1 MAVRAGRAPLPFP
14 ARIARSDAALPL
26 GLLAP
31 TIVFLTLLILI
42 PVVQA
47 ILLSFQ
53 AVEGTL
59 GLEAYE
65 RMVNDIRFVD
75 AIRNTVA
82 LLILVVPI
90 QLVLALAMALLIHS
104 RFPGHGV
111 FLYIFA
117 LPLAIS
123 DLAAG
128 IVWLSIFADT
138 GYMNTVLGG
147 LGLTSQPISFLSYE
161 NLQLVLGTVV
171 VAESWRATAIVLVI
185 LLAGLQLIPREYFEA
200 ADLFGASRFKRTLLV
215 VLPMLKPSLQSALII
230 RTIFAF
236 QTFAVV
242 LALAGRQLPVL
253 SYEAFD
259 WYSDKRNENV
269 AAAYAALILL
279 LTITVTFVYLRLLR
293 VRETDVAR

>member
-1 MAVRAGRAPLPFP
+1 MVTDVAFADSLKN
-14 ARIARSDAALPL
+14 
-26 GLLAP
+26 
-31 TIVFLTLLILI
+31 TLL
-42 PVVQA
+42 
-47 ILLSFQ
+47 LL
-53 AVEGTL
+53 V
-59 GLEAYE
+59 
-65 RMVNDIRFVD
+65 
-75 AIRNTVA
+75 
-82 LLILVVPI
+82 LVVPV

-128 IVWLSIFADT
+128 IVWLAVFSDT
-138 GYMNTVLGG
+138 GYLNSALTG
-147 LGLTSQPISFLSYE
+147 LGLTTDPINFLSYE
-161 NLQLVLGTVV
+161 NMHLVLGTVI

-200 ADLFGASRFKRTLLV
+200 ADLFGASRLKRTLLI
-215 VLPMLKPSLQSALII
+215 VLPMLRPSLQSALII

-253 SYEAFD
+253 SYEAYD
-259 WYSDKRNENV
+259 WYYNNRNEFI
-269 AAAYAALILL
+269 AAAFAALILL
-279 LTITVTFVYLRLLR
+279 MTMTVVFFYLRLLR
-293 VRETDVAR
+293 VKDAEIQR